1 MECFLLLYLFL
12 FIIISLTFFDYSIM
26 QFFMDGQ
33 ISQNPCYLSPHHDAV
48 LPLVICLLKQ
58 WQHPHLHHFKTI
70 VSLLQGTAKSNIF
83 TSWCLFYLEVINFQ
97 FEVPQCLG
105 SCACCTCTEDAKYI
119 VLYIWL
125 FLAHVLFFPF
135 TLAHVFSNFA
145 FYTLQM
151 VSLHLN

>member
-33 ISQNPCYLSPHHDAV
+33 ISQNPRYLSPHHDAV

-83 TSWCLFYLEVINFQ
+83 TSMLIWPWIYKFSIRSPTMFRKLCLLYLYWRCQVH
-97 FEVPQCLG
+97 
-105 SCACCTCTEDAKYI
+105 CTVYPVTFGPC
-119 VLYIWL
+119 
-125 FLAHVLFFPF
+125 F
-135 TLAHVFSNFA
+135 VFSLSHWPMFFIFA

-151 VSLHLN
+151 VLLHLN

>member
-12 FIIISLTFFDYSIM
+12 FIIISLTCFDYSIM

-33 ISQNPCYLSPHHDAV
+33 ISQNPRYLSPHHDAV

-83 TSWCLFYLEVINFQ
+83 TSMLIWPWIYKFSIRCPTMFRKLCLLYLYWRCQVH
-97 FEVPQCLG
+97 
-105 SCACCTCTEDAKYI
+105 CTVYPVTFGPCF
-119 VLYIWL
+119 VSSLSHWPM
-125 FLAHVLFFPF
+125 FF
-135 TLAHVFSNFA
+135 
-145 FYTLQM
+145 
-151 VSLHLN
+151 